1 MQITD
6 QQVRWWLTNL
16 QKGRSL
22 FDPELIACVRA
33 HGHAVAGRTR
43 AEVAAAAEQFLRS
56 RIEALRAPK
65 GASTHD
71 QMPHAVLTLCF
82 LEGWKAS
89 HAAKRLGLSERQMS
103 RERSRAIAMLR
114 DGMTSF
120 PGDVPAPAP
129 EPTSWA
135 ELTAQLARI
144 EAAIL
149 AMRPGQPEAST

>member
-22 FDPELIACVRA
+22 FDPDLVACARA
-33 HGHAVAGRTR
+33 HGHNVAGRTR
-43 AEVAAAAEQFLRS
+43 AEVATAAEQFLRS
-56 RIEALRAPK
+56 RIETLRAPK
-65 GASTHD
+65 GASMHD

-82 LEGWKAS
+82 LEGWKAA

-114 DGMTSF
+114 DGLTSF
-120 PGDVPAPAP
+120 PGDAPAPSP

-144 EAAIL
+144 EATVAQI
-149 AMRPGQPEAST
+149 AASR